1 LYLIHWTA
9 NEKQFPN
16 CGEHFKAHHIEAL
29 IADSRIKPIVDQ
41 IEFHLGFMQSET
53 VSFCGENDIA
63 VEAWSPLGTGKIL
76 RNKKLYPSTNE
87 G

>member
-1 LYLIHWTA
+1 MKSNSRTGVS
-9 NEKQFPN
+9 N
-16 CGEHFKAHHIEAL
+16 FKAHHLEAM
-29 IADSRIKPIVDQ
+29 IADSRIKPMVDQ
-41 IEFHLGFMQSET
+41 IEFHPGFIQSET

-63 VEAWSPLGTGKIL
+63 VEAWRPLGTGKIL

>member
-1 LYLIHWTA
+1 MQNSTPTGVS
-9 NEKQFPN
+9 N
-16 CGEHFKAHHIEAL
+16 FKAHHLEAL
-29 IADSRIKPIVDQ
+29 IIDSRIKPMADQ
-41 IEFHLGFMQSET
+41 IEFYPGFIQSET